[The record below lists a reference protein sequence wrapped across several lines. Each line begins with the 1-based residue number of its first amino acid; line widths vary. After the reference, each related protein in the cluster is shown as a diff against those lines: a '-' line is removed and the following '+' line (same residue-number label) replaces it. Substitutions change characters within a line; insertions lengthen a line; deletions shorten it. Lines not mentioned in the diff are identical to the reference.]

1 MESNNRVV
9 LGAVPHFEEAQRS
22 QCQGRRGV
30 PALRLDDDAKG
41 GYAYLPKLVDCEEA
55 VGLVADDEGLLD
67 GGHSVEAAHG
77 LLEHAIVVDDGEELL
92 GVALA
97 GQRPE
102 PRPGAA
108 GHYHGVQGHAMPP
121 ISIQPVHDCSAAS
134 LAWAG
139 TLTGHAEPRWRS

>member
-1 MESNNRVV
+1 MEGAYVENQVV
-9 LGAVPHFEEAQRS
+9 AGHGEHYRIVLAVVPQLEEAQRS

-30 PALRLDDDAKG
+30 PALRLDDDAQG
-41 GYAYLPKLVDCEEA
+41 GYAYLPELVDCKET

-108 GHYHGVQGHAMPP
+108 GHYHWV
-121 ISIQPVHDCSAAS
+121 
-134 LAWAG
+134 
-139 TLTGHAEPRWRS
+139 